1 MQQENYQK
9 EKRKEKYPREERRNM
24 QSIQFVYYETNK
36 PAKAEKKNQTKIK
49 CEVPSSRKC
58 NSVYNNNN
66 KIGHWIWLLHP
77 LQLQGQFITFI
88 LLYFLLK
95 GHL

>member
-36 PAKAEKKNQTKIK
+36 PAKAEKKKTN
-49 CEVPSSRKC
+49 
-58 NSVYNNNN
+58 
-66 KIGHWIWLLHP
+66 
-77 LQLQGQFITFI
+77 
-88 LLYFLLK
+88 
-95 GHL
+95 